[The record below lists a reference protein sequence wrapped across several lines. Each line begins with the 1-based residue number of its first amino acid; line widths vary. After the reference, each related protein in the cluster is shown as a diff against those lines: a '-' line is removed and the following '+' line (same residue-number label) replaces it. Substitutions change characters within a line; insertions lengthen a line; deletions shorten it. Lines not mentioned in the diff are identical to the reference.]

1 MEKILNRIKKM
12 LALANDAGA
21 TEGERD
27 NAMRMAYNLMAKHNL
42 DLADLPPD
50 QLGESREQQTA
61 TISADKWAREL
72 GGLTAKLFFCKYYFG
87 RTSTSGKDRHF
98 FVGRQSNAITALHMM
113 EYLLKSLKKEAT
125 QRYKSPTSPEGRSFC
140 VGAVH
145 TLHSRVLEMIAT
157 PPAEMAGASAS
168 TELALVNLRKSE
180 ELANLAYLESI
191 GMSLKKAG
199 ARTDNSLRASAFR
212 SGNEFGKTVSLN
224 TQVSGSSAQYKR
236 LG

>member
-50 QLGESREQQTA
+50 QVGESREQQTA

-87 RTSTSGKDRHF
+87 RTSTSGKDNHV
-98 FVGRQSNAITALHMM
+98 FVGRQSNAVTALHMM
-113 EYLLKSLKKEAT
+113 EYLLKSIRREASR
-125 QRYKSPTSPEGRSFC
+125 RYKSPTSPEGRSFC
-140 VGAVH
+140 VGAVV
-145 TLHSRVLEMIAT
+145 TLRQRVRDMIAT
-157 PPAEMAGASAS
+157 PPAELASAS
-168 TELALVNLRKSE
+168 TALALVNLRKSE
-180 ELANLAYLESI
+180 EIANLDFLNSL
-191 GMSLKKAG
+191 GMSLKEFAG
-199 ARTDNSLRASAFR
+199 RADNSLRGSAFHD
-212 SGNEFGKTVSLN
+212 GKEFGKTVSLN

-236 LG
+236 LH